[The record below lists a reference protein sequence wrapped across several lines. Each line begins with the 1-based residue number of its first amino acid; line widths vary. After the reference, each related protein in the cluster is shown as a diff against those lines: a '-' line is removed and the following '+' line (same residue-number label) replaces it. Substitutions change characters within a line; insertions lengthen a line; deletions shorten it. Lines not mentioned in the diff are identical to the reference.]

1 MKGASAKVQLQV
13 FDGFAKS
20 LLKMF
25 KENEENANDFLGGKL
40 ATILPALLVTVKGS
54 IATDIDTE
62 AIADALKL
70 P

>member
-1 MKGASAKVQLQV
+1 
-13 FDGFAKS
+13 
-20 LLKMF
+20 MF